1 MPARKPKKATSKAK
15 KTPKPKKPKAPPIN
29 RSPAAFEKA
38 FTARLGCAPATY
50 IQRKIEAGNS
60 VDDIRYLYEL
70 EASSSAMV
78 NHCVAQPFDR
88 YYDPKTMKRKEAV
101 LVAELEKKTVTKTRV
116 NKLVR
121 DRIPELMEA
130 RGKSCTT
137 EVLPP
142 EEYLTMLEAKLD
154 EELAA
159 YHKKRSLEE
168 LADLLEVMGAVVKAR
183 GNTWDELTKIRKERA
198 AKYGNFSGRTL
209 LWEVVE

>member
-1 MPARKPKKATSKAK
+1 MPARKTASSKRKKASKAK
-15 KTPKPKKPKAPPIN
+15 KPKSPPIN

-38 FTARLGCAPATY
+38 FAARLGCAPAAY
-50 IQRKIEAGNS
+50 IQRKIEGGSS
-60 VDDIRYLYEL
+60 VQDTRYVYEL
-70 EASSSAMV
+70 MAHSLATD
-78 NHCVAQPFDR
+78 NYCVAQPFDR
-88 YYDPKTMKRKEAV
+88 YYDSKTMKRKEADR
-101 LVAELEKKTVTKTRV
+101 VAEPEKKTVTKKRV

-183 GNTWDELTKIRKERA
+183 GNTWDELTKIRKERVE
-198 AKYGNFSGRTL
+198 KYGDFSGRTL